1 MRISDWSSDVCS
13 SDLLR
18 AILAVTGCEYILWPH
33 RRADA
38 DMCGFMAEARGVGA
52 ELAGALQGH
61 RFAVEGTHQQHL
73 LVQIDQILAVLGELG
88 HVLAHRLAVGCK
100 VLQVFNLETDRKS
113 KR

>member
-52 ELAGALQGH
+52 ELAGALHGH
-61 RFAVEGTHQQHL
+61 RFAGEGTPQQHL
-73 LVQIDQILAVLGELG
+73 LVQLEQVLAVLGE
-88 HVLAHRLAVGCK
+88 RSEERPVGTGCCSPCRSAGG
-100 VLQVFNLETDRKS
+100 TYH
-113 KR
+113 

>member
-13 SDLLR
+13 SDL
-18 AILAVTGCEYILWPH
+18 YILLPH

-88 HVLAHRLAVGCK
+88 HVLAHRLAVGRSEERRVGKEC
-100 VLQVFNLETDRKS
+100 VSTCRS
-113 KR
+113 RWSRYR